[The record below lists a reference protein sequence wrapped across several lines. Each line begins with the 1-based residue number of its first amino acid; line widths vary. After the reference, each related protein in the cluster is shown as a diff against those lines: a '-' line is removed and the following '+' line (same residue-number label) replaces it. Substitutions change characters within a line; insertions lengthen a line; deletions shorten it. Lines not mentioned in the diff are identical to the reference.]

1 MRWWSLIAND
11 SLVLVTQSKNTT
23 SKTHI
28 KRQIS
33 WEKLLRQ
40 SKTEQ
45 EQEEIREAD
54 SSILTSGNWAPNTRD
69 KNKKLHIYQIHPTT
83 YKTWQ
88 QSCANF
94 WYLDVFLL
102 KHWWHY
108 QRKKVHI
115 TSKIIFEN
123 FWFLI
128 KVLVTFGTRS
138 ICNTL
143 CGLIIFKHAYQN

>member
-1 MRWWSLIAND
+1 MQWWSLIAND
-11 SLVLVTQSKNTT
+11 SLVLVTQSRNTT
-23 SKTHI
+23 TKTY

-40 SKTEQ
+40 SNTEQ
-45 EQEEIREAD
+45 EQEEIGGAD
-54 SSILTSGNWAPNTRD
+54 NIWQLSYIHTHTRN
-69 KNKKLHIYQIHPTT
+69 KNKKLHIYQIHTTT
-83 YKTWQ
+83 YKRWQ

-108 QRKKVHI
+108 ERKKVHI

-143 CGLIIFKHAYQN
+143 CGLLIFKHAYQT